1 MSANG
6 TRRWL
11 AIAPLVFWNWCQSP
25 ESLYR
30 ECLFRSA
37 SNLPENPIVASQVRS
52 LCLEASEYSRLDD
65 MLDAERER
73 TGTETPALDLIREA
87 AKPDSN

>member
-1 MSANG
+1 VSANH

-30 ECLFRSA
+30 ECLFHAAGGAGGDVLFGAGEIRD
-37 SNLPENPIVASQVRS
+37 
-52 LCLEASEYSRLDD
+52 LC
-65 MLDAERER
+65 
-73 TGTETPALDLIREA
+73 REA
-87 AKPDSN
+87 ADYPTALEQIRQAAPEAGPMR